1 MTLGCFGKVANW
13 NLCKRKLSVLI
24 NSSGVFCFL
33 RRLLLLWIY
42 GWNFAFSFHPPCY
55 NLLLSMKGE
64 NRLNYAAIMQKYIL
78 PGFLDVIV
86 LSTFY
91 FTLSFPLP
99 VKSFSFYTSLRN
111 LLNIAD
117 TGSRKRFWR
126 VLSTFDDLDSKAIP
140 PVHLGLTSC
149 AWCFNRDLTL

>member
-1 MTLGCFGKVANW
+1 MFADCIW
-13 NLCKRKLSVLI
+13 NLILKEPGQKNYKEWRLDASKSSERKLMQQKLSVLI
-24 NSSGVFCFL
+24 YSNGVFSFL

-86 LSTFY
+86 LSTFLFY
-91 FTLSFPLP
+91 FKFP
-99 VKSFSFYTSLRN
+99 S
-111 LLNIAD
+111 
-117 TGSRKRFWR
+117 
-126 VLSTFDDLDSKAIP
+126 
-140 PVHLGLTSC
+140 SC
-149 AWCFNRDLTL
+149 